1 MINTNNMSNKMLGPY
16 VISEIPKF
24 DIDYRGMIKYA
35 KNVGKTVPELSDA
48 EKEKFIKGATMA
60 DVRKRMLRA

>member
-35 KNVGKTVPELSDA
+35 KNVGKTVPELSDD
-48 EKEKFIKGATMA
+48 EKNRFISGATMA
-60 DVRKRMLRA
+60 EVREKMLRA